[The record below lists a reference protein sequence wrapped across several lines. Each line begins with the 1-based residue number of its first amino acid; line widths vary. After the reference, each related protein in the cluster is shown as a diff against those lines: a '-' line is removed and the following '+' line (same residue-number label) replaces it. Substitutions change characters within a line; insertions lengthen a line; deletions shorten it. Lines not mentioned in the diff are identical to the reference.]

1 MHRFFGVA
9 PRRGFGIHAALFAVA
24 LLLPRIAL
32 AGMGIEDARHLLGR
46 TGFGATVDEIRRYS
60 ALSRE
65 QAVEQLLAGARREA
79 SVLPPEWVG
88 EPLPD
93 MRALRDASPE
103 ERRAFQERETRR
115 GFELRGWWLTE
126 MVDTPSPLTERMTLF
141 WHNHFTSSQQKVRAV
156 TLMYRQNAL
165 LRRHALG
172 NFAEMLHAASK
183 DGAML
188 VYLDAASNRR
198 GQPNENFAREVMELF
213 TLGEGNYGEQDIRE
227 AARAFTGWSIEPG
240 TGEFLFRRMLHDE
253 GEKTVLGRSG
263 RFDGDAVL
271 DILLAQP
278 ATARFISTKLWRE
291 FISPQ
296 PRGDAQTRELETIAD
311 RFRSSGY
318 EIRTAL
324 REVFHSRAFWAP
336 ENRGT
341 LVKSPAD
348 LVAGSLR
355 TLNVEFLDP
364 LPFALVMAGLGQNL
378 FAPPNVRGWP
388 GGDAWI
394 NSSTLLA
401 RRQFIE
407 RLLRSANAPRALV
420 TDTQRAL
427 VEGAPRALVT
437 AAPGVLVVGAGGVT
451 ARDDLP
457 RVRGLA
463 ALGPDGRERLREA
476 LADIRFDSASWLQR
490 TGDLPPRSLLVALD
504 PVSGEQAG
512 VTPASAV
519 GATPESGMDRRI
531 DFRVDPRF
539 DSRIDPRQAALNAL
553 LLDPVYQL
561 K

>member
-24 LLLPRIAL
+24 LLLPRLAL

-46 TGFGATVDEIRRYS
+46 AGFGATVDEIRRTS

-65 QAVEQLLAGARREA
+65 QAVEQLLAGAKREA
-79 SVLPPEWVG
+79 SVLPPGWVD
-88 EPLPD
+88 EPLPN

-126 MVDTPSPLTERMTLF
+126 MVDTPSPFTERMTLF

-172 NFAEMLHAASK
+172 NFAQLLHAASK

-240 TGEFLFRRMLHDE
+240 TGEFLFRRMQHDE

-278 ATARFISTKLWRE
+278 ATARFIAAKLWRE
-291 FISPQ
+291 FISQQ
-296 PRGDAQTRELETIAD
+296 PRGDAQMRELEAIAD

-318 EIRTAL
+318 DIRSVL
-324 REVFHSRAFWAP
+324 REVFLSRAFWAP

-355 TLNVEFLDP
+355 SLNVEFLDA
-364 LPFALVMAGLGQNL
+364 LPFGLVMAGLGQNL

-420 TDTQRAL
+420 
-427 VEGAPRALVT
+427 EGAPRALVDSMSRIPVT
-437 AAPGVLVVGAGGVT
+437 GVGGMT

-457 RVRGLA
+457 RVRGMA
-463 ALGPDGRERLREA
+463 ALGPEGRERLREA

-490 TGDLPPRSLLVALD
+490 AGDLSPRSLLTAFD

-531 DFRVDPRF
+531 DSSRDLRSDPRTDPRF
-539 DSRIDPRQAALNAL
+539 DPRKAALHAL